1 MLGLVLSIPNEKKYS
16 SKSYSKQ
23 RIYVGVGDDETV
35 PFKHS
40 KGRAG

>member
-16 SKSYSKQ
+16 SNSYSKQ
-23 RIYVGVGDDETV
+23 RIYVGVSDDETV

-40 KGRAG
+40 ERRVG